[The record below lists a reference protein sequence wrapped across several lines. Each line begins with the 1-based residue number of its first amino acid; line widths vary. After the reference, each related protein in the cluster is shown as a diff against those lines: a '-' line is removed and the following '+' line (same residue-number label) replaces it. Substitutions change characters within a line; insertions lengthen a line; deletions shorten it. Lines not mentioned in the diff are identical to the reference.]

1 MAVTLA
7 EVLLT
12 PENKPKVVD
21 DCCTLI
27 DQGVAEG
34 SGVGGTAVKLAYK
47 AVNAFMSGHVRYMIE
62 SMLPEMVDK
71 LEPYWADFATSGSGA
86 FGDYL
91 AKRGPEVSEALL
103 SVTDARAAS
112 SDRPVI
118 LKAYKSVRG
127 GAVKHMENALPRLG
141 DLVVKY
147 AG

>member
-1 MAVTLA
+1 MAAKLA
-7 EVLLT
+7 DVLLT
-12 PENKPKVVD
+12 EENKPKVVD
-21 DCCTLI
+21 DCCALI

-47 AVNAFMSGHVRYMIE
+47 AVNTFKSGHVRYMVE
-62 SMLPEMVDK
+62 SMLPDMVDQ
-71 LEPYWADFATSGSGA
+71 LEPYWADFAASGSGS

-103 SVTDARAAS
+103 SVTDARAKES
-112 SDRPVI
+112 NRPVVI
-118 LKAYKSVRG
+118 RAYNSVRG
-127 GAVKHMENALPRLG
+127 GAAKHMQGALPRLG